1 MKTVIEIRDAIAS
14 GDMTALQAVQESLK
28 MIDERNEK
36 VNAFLEVYRD
46 EAIARA
52 GEIDAMREKGE
63 PLPRLA
69 GVPVAVKDNLLFDG
83 HTASAG
89 SDILKEYKSTYTATA
104 VKRLIDAGAII
115 IGRVNMDEF
124 AMGSSTETSAY
135 GDTKNPWD
143 LKRIPGGSSGGSAAA
158 VAAGMVPAAI
168 GSDTGG
174 SIRQPAAMC
183 GITGFKPSYGMISR
197 YGLIAMASSLDQIGP
212 FTQTAADAALLTEVM
227 QGYDIN
233 DATTFEETEAAA
245 PELLSTDLTGKRIG
259 VPKQFF
265 IDGMDDEVRSA
276 VEAEM
281 KKFEELGATLVEVDL
296 PLLGDAL
303 AAYYIIMPAEVS
315 SNMAR
320 FDGMRYG
327 TRANADSLLDSYLK
341 SRGDGLGTEV
351 KRRILL
357 GTYVLSAGYHDAYYK
372 QALRV
377 RTALQEEL
385 KKAFEDV
392 NLLIGP
398 TAPTVAWKLGERFN
412 DPLAMYLADIFT
424 VPANIAGNAA
434 ISVPAGLTKAGL
446 PIGLQITGPVKGD
459 AAVLA
464 AAHAYQSVT
473 NHHEHMAEL

>member
-14 GDMTALQAVQESLK
+14 GDMTALDAVKASLAA
-28 MIDERNEK
+28 IDERNDK
-36 VNAFLEVYRD
+36 VNAFIEVYRD

-52 GEIDAMREKGE
+52 GEIDALLEKGE
-63 PLPRLA
+63 ALPRLA
-69 GVPVAVKDNLLFDG
+69 GVPVAVKDNLLFDE

-89 SDILKEYKSTYTATA
+89 SNMLKEYKSTYTAT
-104 VKRLIDAGAII
+104 VINRLIDAGAII

-135 GDTKNPWD
+135 GNTKNPWD
-143 LKRIPGGSSGGSAAA
+143 LERIPGGSSGGSAAC

-183 GITGFKPSYGMISR
+183 GVTGFKPSYGMVSR

-212 FTQTAADAALLTEVM
+212 FTQTAEDAALLTEVM
-227 QGYDIN
+227 QGHDPQ
-233 DATTFEETEAAA
+233 DATTFDSTEAPVA
-245 PELLSTDLTGKRIG
+245 ELLSTDLTGKRIG

-265 IDGMDDEVRSA
+265 IEGMDAEVRTTI
-276 VEAEM
+276 ETEM

-327 TRANADSLLDSYLK
+327 SRADADNLLDSYLK
-341 SRGDGLGTEV
+341 ARGDGLGTEV

-385 KKAFEDV
+385 KKVFDDV
-392 NLLIGP
+392 DLLVGP
-398 TAPTVAWKLGERFN
+398 TAPAAAWKLGEKFN

-424 VPANIAGNAA
+424 VPANIAGNPA
-434 ISVPAGLTKAGL
+434 ISVTAGLTKEGL

-459 AAVLA
+459 SAVLS

-473 NHHEHMAEL
+473 NHHENMAEL